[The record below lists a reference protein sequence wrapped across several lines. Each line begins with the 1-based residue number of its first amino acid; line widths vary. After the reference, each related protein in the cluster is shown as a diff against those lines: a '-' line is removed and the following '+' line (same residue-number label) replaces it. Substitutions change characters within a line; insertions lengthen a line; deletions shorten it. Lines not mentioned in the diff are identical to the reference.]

1 MMFSYGSFKWVA
13 RLLGGAAAIGA
24 FALATSTANAATI
37 TVTTS
42 LDEFDLVPNGK
53 CSLREAIQAANT
65 KTLPSMPVPLAMAP
79 TP

>member
-37 TVTTS
+37 TVTTD
-42 LDEFDLVPNGK
+42 LDHFGSDPST
-53 CSLREAIQAANT
+53 CSLR
-65 KTLPSMPVPLAMAP
+65 
-79 TP
+79 